1 MGSSII
7 SNRKLSEQNKISKLL
22 NYYKT
27 IYFFTANE
35 LCFMAIDNADQNAVK
50 KINDKITSTINDE
63 YFNAYLKKTDE
74 LKFAVELTNQ
84 IKNVSEKL
92 GLRIELEE
100 LERKIKNCEHT
111 KSSINYNNLVDKY
124 NNLVKAYNTNITDAK
139 TLFSKFIRLV
149 DVYLLFPG
157 QKTLEQTTTKQ

>member
-35 LCFMAIDNADQNAVK
+35 LCFRAIDNADQNAVK

-92 GLRIELEE
+92 RLRIELEE